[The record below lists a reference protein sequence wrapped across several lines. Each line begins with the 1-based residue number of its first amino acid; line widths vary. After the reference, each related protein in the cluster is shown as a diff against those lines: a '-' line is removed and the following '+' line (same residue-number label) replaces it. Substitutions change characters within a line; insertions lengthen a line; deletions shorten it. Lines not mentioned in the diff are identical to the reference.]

1 MSHGEDVRS
10 YQDQYRFSQSQLR
23 GVPGSNLPARNDVV
37 FKVGSLQLCPKVCLE
52 SIPEWCMLSRSMA
65 VALCKV
71 QSAPRYVDL
80 ERAARALGIPF
91 RRGGS
96 RLSKSLLEKT
106 VKLGMKQRTAV
117 KRSWH
122 DLAADVS
129 EAGGQP
135 LCYKR
140 VAGRSVRRRVTVREM
155 EANLSA

>member
-1 MSHGEDVRS
+1 
-10 YQDQYRFSQSQLR
+10 
-23 GVPGSNLPARNDVV
+23 
-37 FKVGSLQLCPKVCLE
+37 
-52 SIPEWCMLSRSMA
+52 MLSRSMA

-91 RRGGS
+91 RSGGS
-96 RLSKSLLEKT
+96 RLRKSLLEKT

-140 VAGRSVRRRVTVREM
+140 VAGRSVRRRMTVREM
-155 EANLSA
+155 EAYLSA